1 MHFVCILL
9 PDYLHMSEI
18 FSTFAA
24 FLKRLQ
30 DYEKRTVTKGGPIAG
45 ESTTLY

>member
-1 MHFVCILL
+1 
-9 PDYLHMSEI
+9 MSKK
-18 FSTFAA
+18 SSNFAA

-30 DYEKRTVTKGGPIAG
+30 DYEKRTVTKGGPNAG